1 MGREIWAKEIRR
13 FAYGVSSESEI
24 DFCGVDEMVNGFCGD
39 VERMNG
45 FSGCALF
52 GYGGCA

>member
-13 FAYGVSSESEI
+13 FAGGVSSKSES
-24 DFCGVDEMVNGFCGD
+24 DFFGVDEMANGFCGD